1 MDVTVE
7 REVLYRTLSRVQSVV
22 DKRHSMT
29 ILTNALLQ
37 AEGNRLSI
45 VGSDLEVSLEQ
56 HIDATVADAGRCAAA
71 ARPLFEI
78 VREAPE
84 GNIHL
89 ATTENQWLA
98 VSYGTSRFRLMG
110 VDPDE
115 YPGMPKAKDSSGSME
130 IDGGELADMIRKTL
144 FAVSTDDT
152 RSNLTGVY
160 IDRGAQEGTIR
171 FVATDGHRLAMI
183 DRPAKGAPPESGA
196 ILPRKGLGELGKLLA
211 DVTGSVT
218 LRAGASE
225 AVVELEDAVLSMR
238 LVEGRFP
245 DYQKVVPEKAGSMV
259 TAPRDSLLQTLR
271 RVSILS
277 SERARGVRF
286 AVREGTLSISAN
298 NPDLGEATE
307 ELEVDYS
314 GEDLEVGF
322 NSRYLL
328 DVLAVLPEQSQV
340 RIEITD
346 EFSPGVVQGDDAGYR
361 YVVMPMRI

>member
-7 REVLYRTLSRVQSVV
+7 REVLYRALGRVQSVV
-22 DKRHSMT
+22 DKRHSMS
-29 ILTNALLQ
+29 ILTNALIY
-37 AEGNRLSI
+37 AEGNQLSI

-56 HIDATVADAGRCAAA
+56 HIAAAVKNTGRCAVS

-84 GNIHL
+84 GEIHL
-89 ATTENQWLA
+89 ETTDNHWLS
-98 VSYGTSRFRLMG
+98 VSYGNSKFRLMG
-110 VDPDE
+110 VDPSE
-115 YPGMPKAKDSSGSME
+115 YPGMPKADDASDTIS

-144 FAVSTDDT
+144 FSVSTDDT

-160 IDRGAQEGTIR
+160 LDRGAGEGTIR

-183 DRPAKGAPPESGA
+183 DRAAEGCPPETGA

-211 DVTGSVT
+211 EVTGKVT

-225 AVVELEDAVLSMR
+225 AVVEVDDAVLSMR

-245 DYQKVVPEKAGSMV
+245 DYQKVVPEKAGSV
-259 TAPRDSLLQTLR
+259 LSASRDSLLQTLR

-286 AVREGTLSISAN
+286 AVCGGTLSISAN
-298 NPDLGEATE
+298 NPDLGEASE
-307 ELEVDYS
+307 QLEVDYS
-314 GEDLEVGF
+314 GDDIEVGF

-328 DVLAVLPEQSQV
+328 DVLGVLPEESTV
-340 RIEITD
+340 RIELGD
-346 EFSPGVVQGDDAGYR
+346 EFSPGVVRGDDEGYR